1 MPEKCAA
8 SALNFHIM
16 SQSFRKLYVHIVFST
31 KVRISFIDDQIE
43 QQLFAYL
50 GGIAKNM
57 ECPPVKIGGYRNH
70 VHILCILSQNV
81 LLMKLVEK
89 IKSGSSQWI
98 KNQGRKYQ
106 HFYWQSGYAA
116 FSVSPSNVQAVID
129 YIRLQKDHHRRV
141 SYQEEFIDF
150 LKINQME
157 FDERYIWE

>member
-1 MPEKCAA
+1 
-8 SALNFHIM
+8 M

-31 KVRISFIDDQIE
+31 KVRIPFIDDQIE
-43 QQLFAYL
+43 QRLFAYL
-50 GGIAKNM
+50 GGVAKNM
-57 ECPPVKIGGYRNH
+57 ECPPVIIGGYRNH

-106 HFYWQSGYAA
+106 YFYWQSGYAA

-157 FDERYIWE
+157 FDERYIWD